1 MSDKLSAI
9 APIVHLS
16 SDSSASEYDVL
27 VVGLGTA
34 GACAA
39 ISASAFYFR
48 RNKTYPSGCVL
59 QNSPVIQF
67 LFFIL
72 LK

>member
-39 ISASAFYFR
+39 ISASAFYF
-48 RNKTYPSGCVL
+48 
-59 QNSPVIQF
+59 
-67 LFFIL
+67 
-72 LK
+72 